1 VPVSD
6 AENKNGA
13 ETPEQVATQPA
24 TENAEKLTTLTQE
37 LEKAKKDYLYL
48 MAEFDNYKKQAIR
61 DRSHFMK
68 YASENVL
75 RDVIQVMDNFYLAL
89 QNEITSENIESFL
102 TGVKMISKEMQNTVE
117 KYGVI
122 KLQTLGEKFDPS
134 LHEALGT
141 EPSSEYPSGHITKV
155 FKDGYKLHDR
165 LLRPAQVIIATEK
178 IEKKDN

>member
-13 ETPEQVATQPA
+13 ETPEEVATQPA
-24 TENAEKLTTLTQE
+24 TEKITQE
-37 LEKAKKDYLYL
+37 LEKSKKDHLYL
-48 MAEFDNYKKQAIR
+48 MADFDNYKKQAIR
-61 DRSHFMK
+61 DRSQFMK
-68 YASENVL
+68 YANENLL
-75 RDVIQVMDNFYLAL
+75 RDIVQVMDNFYLAL
-89 QNEITSENIESFL
+89 QSEVNPENLESFVA
-102 TGVKMISKEMQNTVE
+102 GVKMISKEMQNTVE

-141 EPSSEYPSGHITKV
+141 DPTNEYPIGSISKV

-165 LLRPAQVIIATEK
+165 LLRPAQVIIAAE
-178 IEKKDN
+178 IKDS